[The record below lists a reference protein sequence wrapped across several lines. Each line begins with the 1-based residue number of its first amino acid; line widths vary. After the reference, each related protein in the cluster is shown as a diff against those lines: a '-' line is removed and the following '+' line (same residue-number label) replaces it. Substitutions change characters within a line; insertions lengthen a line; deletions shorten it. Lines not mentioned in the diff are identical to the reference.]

1 MPQVS
6 QMRRLGQLFGICSD
20 EIILELVS
28 EPSAVTGHRTR
39 AQRHQG
45 EHPPGRDPDGRA
57 VTRGRDA
64 SVVSRD
70 DP

>member
-1 MPQVS
+1 
-6 QMRRLGQLFGICSD
+6 
-20 EIILELVS
+20 LELVS